1 MNANFHNGEADEPLI
16 PNWAYRLA
24 ARWKLFVL
32 LTIALAALIYVAIH
46 GFAYKY
52 ESKGFVLLRRDVSLY
67 NAQRQAFYDGALL
80 RHYLASKNKLDTPE
94 GKFLSQ
100 SLDSGFIN
108 KHLTLSMPYGK
119 DDARYVGDK
128 DRSALISTGL
138 DLTMQSRTSGEQA
151 AARMQLLAGFVVDAM
166 LKQTLTS
173 ELRNKLMAARS
184 QKQSLDNQLIDSELN
199 LRDMTTRLN
208 ELRQI
213 ASRYPEA
220 AKMNERQ
227 LLTTSGDSGR
237 FLSPMAQ
244 MIGLES
250 DIASQKTALD
260 RLKRQ
265 EKQNNVLLQFYEDLF
280 AKLPAD
286 PTGEQLLN
294 TYVGAINKYFANLSP
309 TDDVR
314 REVYN
319 GQLLV
324 VLGMR
329 SQGLDAPRFTSGP
342 TLPSRMQGPSTMIL
356 MFAAAAIAAVIA
368 ALIALAYDF
377 IVVAK
382 AARRAEQVLPD
393 VVPPT
398 VTEMPHREPPREA
411 RRA

>member
-1 MNANFHNGEADEPLI
+1 MNANFHNGEADEPII
-16 PNWAYRLA
+16 PDWAYRLA

-32 LTIALAALIYVAIH
+32 LTLALTVLVYVAMH
-46 GFAYKY
+46 AFMYKY

-80 RHYLASKNKLDTPE
+80 RQYLVSKNKLDTPE
-94 GKFLSQ
+94 GQFLVN
-100 SLDSGFIN
+100 SLDSTFIT
-108 KHLTLSMPYGK
+108 KHLTLAMPYGK

-138 DLTMQSRTSGEQA
+138 DMTLQSRTSGEQA

-173 ELRNKLMAARS
+173 ELRSKLMATRS
-184 QKQSLDNQLIDSELN
+184 QKQTLDNQLIDSELN
-199 LRDMTTRLN
+199 LRDMMTRLA

-213 ASRYPEA
+213 AARYPEA
-220 AKMNERQ
+220 ARMNERQ
-227 LLTTSGDSGR
+227 LLTTTGESGR

-244 MIGLES
+244 IIGLES
-250 DIASQKTALD
+250 DIAALKTGLE

-265 EKQNNVLLQFYEDLF
+265 EKQNDIALQFYEGLF

-286 PTGEQLLN
+286 PTGEQLLA
-294 TYVGAINKYFANLSP
+294 TYADTINKYFSNISP
-309 TDDVR
+309 TDNVR

-324 VLGMR
+324 VLGIR

-342 TLPSRMQGPSTMIL
+342 TVPSRMQGPANVVLLLAAIVLSAI
-356 MFAAAAIAAVIA
+356 FAAIVT
-368 ALIALAYDF
+368 LAYDF
-377 IVVAK
+377 VGIGK
-382 AARRAEQVLPD
+382 RARRSESPLPD
-393 VVPPT
+393 AIPPT
-398 VTEMPHREPPREA
+398 VTEIPHRDPPREA